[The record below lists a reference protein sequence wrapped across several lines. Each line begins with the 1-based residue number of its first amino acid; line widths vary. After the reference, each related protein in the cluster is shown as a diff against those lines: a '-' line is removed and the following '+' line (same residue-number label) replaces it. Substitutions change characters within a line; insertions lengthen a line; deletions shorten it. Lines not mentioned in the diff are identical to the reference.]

1 MPLSQTRSDQRMNCK
16 TFRFIYY
23 DANEFC
29 KLWPSSHVRNSW
41 DQQQEL
47 CDECEQQ
54 GQARKLTF
62 VLNLKCIFNHFQVP
76 QRKCT
81 RLFTTIILTE
91 ECIWEVTCFCF
102 ANWDVCNI
110 GVKWST
116 KIQLFLDD
124 LLSPQW
130 RTVKWS
136 FPINLFLRSCF
147 AKKMSCMYCLKVAG
161 Y

>member
-110 GVKWST
+110 DVKWST
-116 KIQLFLDD
+116 KNTALSGWFTDSTMKDCEMKFSNQSVPQKLF
-124 LLSPQW
+124 
-130 RTVKWS
+130 
-136 FPINLFLRSCF
+136 C
-147 AKKMSCMYCLKVAG
+147 
-161 Y
+161 